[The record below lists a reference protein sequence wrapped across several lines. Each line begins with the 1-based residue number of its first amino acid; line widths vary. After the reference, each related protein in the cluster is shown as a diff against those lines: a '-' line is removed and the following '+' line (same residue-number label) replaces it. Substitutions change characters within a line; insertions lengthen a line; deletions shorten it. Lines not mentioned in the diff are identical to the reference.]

1 MNTTKRQLLKTATAF
16 GLAATLGISP
26 ALAQG
31 GDDPI
36 PGIDIIIKKDPSS
49 QPVVEFSLSGG
60 EMKRFNALKGAD
72 RSAYLA
78 KIAAPHLAK
87 VGEGRSEKE
96 WAEMLT
102 KALGD
107 SWCGPCKMVGETLAQ
122 DVKMKDGI
130 SAFITAT
137 F

>member
-1 MNTTKRQLLKTATAF
+1 MAMTKRQLLKTTVAAGFIAILGGIPAF
-16 GLAATLGISP
+16 AE
-26 ALAQG
+26 G
-31 GDDPI
+31 GNDPI
-36 PGIDIIIKKDPSS
+36 GGIDIIVKEDPGS
-49 QPVVEFSLSGG
+49 QRVVKFSLSGG
-60 EMKRFNALKGAD
+60 EVKRFNALKGSE

-78 KIAAPHLAK
+78 KIAAPYLAK

-96 WAEMLT
+96 WAGMLT
-102 KALGD
+102 DALGD
-107 SWCGPCKMVGETLAQ
+107 NWCGPCRMVGETLAR